1 MKTYTYSEAR
11 QRLASILDEASRSG
25 KVHIRRRDGRVF
37 ALKPVK
43 KKQNKSPFDDVK
55 GLNLDISVDEIV
67 SIVREGRERD
77 YDVEK

>member
-11 QRLASILDEASRSG
+11 QRLASMLDEASRSG
-25 KVHIRRRDGRVF
+25 EVRIRRRDGRIF

-43 KKQNKSPFDDVK
+43 KKKNISPFDDVK

>member
-25 KVHIRRRDGRVF
+25 EVRIRRRDGRVF
-37 ALKPVK
+37 TLKPVK

-77 YDVEK
+77 YNYDK